1 VDVLCEVLELEGIS
15 KTDSELQTSALKFK
29 NSRSPPNPLNG
40 CIGAMDGIAIK
51 IMRPNN
57 DLNPAQ
63 FYCHKNFYALPLQAV
78 VDSDYRFLYCSLRC
92 VGSTHN
98 ALSYSV
104 SGLSRFLRN
113 GGMKHVYWIA
123 GDDAYECTEHIL

>member
-1 VDVLCEVLELEGIS
+1 VDVLCEVLELKGII

-51 IMRPNN
+51 IMKPNN

-63 FYCHKNFYALPLQAV
+63 FYFRKNFMHFLLKPLWTLTIVFYIAPCV
-78 VDSDYRFLYCSLRC
+78 V
-92 VGSTHN
+92 
-98 ALSYSV
+98 
-104 SGLSRFLRN
+104 
-113 GGMKHVYWIA
+113 
-123 GDDAYECTEHIL
+123 